1 MTTFSY
7 QIQKEKYEVKKKHK
21 ENQNLFILFNK
32 HTKKVV
38 LQMRDRDETFVE
50 WK

>member
-7 QIQKEKYEVKKKHK
+7 QIRIKVKKHK

-32 HTKKVV
+32 HTKKKVV
-38 LQMRDRDETFVE
+38 LQMRDRNETFVE
-50 WK
+50 